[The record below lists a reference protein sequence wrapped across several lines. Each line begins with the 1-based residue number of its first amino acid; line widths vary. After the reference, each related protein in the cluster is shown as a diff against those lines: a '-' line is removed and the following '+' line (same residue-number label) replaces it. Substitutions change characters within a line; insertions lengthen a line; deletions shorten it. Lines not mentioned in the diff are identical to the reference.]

1 MKKIIFICLATLILA
16 TFGFGQ
22 SAKVKTKDLQSLT
35 GAQWMGNLIYL
46 DYGTKKPVSIPSN
59 LTITQSKQDKNT
71 WIFEYQYPDE
81 PKANSRDEVK
91 ISENGEIFD
100 GEKVVEKT
108 KLPDNTLKIITEKN
122 GTDNDKNASFRF
134 TYLIGKNKFS
144 IKKEVKYDDAKD
156 FFVRN
161 EYSWKR

>member
-1 MKKIIFICLATLILA
+1 MKKIIFICLTTLILA

-22 SAKVKTKDLQSLT
+22 SAKVKTKDFQPLT
-35 GAQWMGNLIYL
+35 GAQWTGNLIYL
-46 DYGTKKPVSIPSN
+46 DYGTKKQISIPSN
-59 LTITQSKQDKNT
+59 LTITQSKEDKNL

-91 ISENGEIFD
+91 ISENGRMFEGGKI
-100 GEKVVEKT
+100 VEKI
-108 KLPDNTLKIITEKN
+108 KLPDKTLKIITEKT
-122 GTDNDKNASFRF
+122 GTDNDKDSSFRF

-144 IKKEVKYDDAKD
+144 IKKEVKYNDAKD